1 MDNPILLVDSYSQ
14 IYRGYYAVRA
24 LTTAAGVP
32 SNAVFAMAKFL
43 LKLQQDY
50 GSWDGA
56 FVFDKGHCAARLEI
70 APQYKAN
77 RLPMPEDLR
86 SQMEPIRELIE
97 AFGWPILE
105 KEGFEADDLIAC
117 IAEKSA
123 PHPVRIVSADKDLSQ
138 IIDDRVQM
146 LVPNREGTG
155 FLVRDIP
162 ATLEKFGVPPSGIV
176 DYLALIGDSSDN
188 IPGVEGI
195 GPKTAAALI
204 SQFGSI
210 DAMLAAPEK
219 IAREAL
225 REKIVASADILRL
238 NRRLI
243 RMDCTIPMKDISF
256 IGKSPPDFVKIRE
269 IAERMELRS
278 ILRELEKISGSTTP
292 PPAPAGNDSAQ
303 MEFKF

>member
-50 GSWDGA
+50 GTWDGA
-56 FVFDKGHCAARLEI
+56 FVFDKGRCAARLGI

-86 SQMEPIRELIE
+86 SQMETIRELIE

-123 PHPVRIVSADKDLSQ
+123 PRPVRIVSADKDLSQ
-138 IIDDRVQM
+138 MIDDRVQM
-146 LVPNREGTG
+146 LVPDHEGKG
-155 FLVRDIP
+155 FSVRDAR

-176 DYLALIGDSSDN
+176 DYLALVGDSSDN

-210 DAMLAAPEK
+210 DAMLAAPEQ

-243 RMDCTIPMKDISF
+243 QMDCTIPMKDMSF
-256 IGKSPPDFVKIRE
+256 LKKAPPDYPKIKE
-269 IAERMELRS
+269 ISERLELRS
-278 ILRELEKISGSTTP
+278 ILRELEKISGTKPPP
-292 PPAPAGNDSAQ
+292 PPAGNNSAQ